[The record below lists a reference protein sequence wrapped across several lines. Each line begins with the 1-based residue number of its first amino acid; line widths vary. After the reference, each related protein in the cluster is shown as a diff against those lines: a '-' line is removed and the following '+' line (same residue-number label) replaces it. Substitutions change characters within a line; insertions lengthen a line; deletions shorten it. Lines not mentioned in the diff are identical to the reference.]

1 MTIGI
6 EPPGNPNGTEGV
18 NSSIEYCVVI
28 TLHDLATPIER
39 GGFSVCVSTVDGTAT
54 GKNKLF
60 SSIKYD
66 VFTVPVMLC
75 TLDITSAGQDYQAVS
90 NMYLGPFSNDDRRQC
105 FTVNILND
113 TQSESPEYFMVNVH
127 FCPGEQPEMVDIN
140 PSSGNTTI
148 INDDG
153 ELLI

>member
-1 MTIGI
+1 MTWL
-6 EPPGNPNGTEGV
+6 PQLN
-18 NSSIEYCVVI
+18 VVVSLYVSLLWMELLQVKTNYLAPQMI
-28 TLHDLATPIER
+28 TFLVI
-39 GGFSVCVSTVDGTAT
+39 
-54 GKNKLF
+54 
-60 SSIKYD
+60 
-66 VFTVPVMLC
+66 LC

-127 FCPGEQPEMVDIN
+127 FCPGEQPERVDIN

-148 INDDG
+148 IDDDG
-153 ELLI
+153 EVPI